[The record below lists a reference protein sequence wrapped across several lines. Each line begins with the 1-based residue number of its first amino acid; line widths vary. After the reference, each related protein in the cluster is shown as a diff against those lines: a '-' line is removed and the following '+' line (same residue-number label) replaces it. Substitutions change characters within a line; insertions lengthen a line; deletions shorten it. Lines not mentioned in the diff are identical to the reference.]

1 MPQIS
6 PSTTAPVT
14 SRGSKSPVNSEPR
27 QVRFSD
33 VVGIMPE
40 RELAAP
46 RPCIIA
52 VAVKAHEKMQV
63 EPFAYVFHQLLTQQN
78 CKVVVICCLSK
89 VRSELGVD
97 LLIDESFSGIS
108 KTKLQVAINEQTN
121 NLNHFLKAYKESLN
135 AKGVE
140 LEIKVSVGRKSDEIL
155 VQAARALHPLWVVLD
170 SSWVTFSGNKNKK
183 IQAALACN
191 LVLLK
196 KKSKPVI
203 LQVVTR
209 HFEQRPDDQVSE
221 QQQQPVSDTSS
232 PAGPAENSSSNPS
245 PPPTTTEEQSSSNQI
260 SSTTTTLVA
269 SSSSQITS
277 NIGTGTS
284 NSNGTSPSIAI
295 ETSSSNG
302 TTLAVIATET
312 PSSNGTT
319 SDIAM
324 EMPSSNG
331 TTPATTREMPSL
343 NGTSPSI
350 AADTSTVDGTTPTIS
365 IEIPSSN
372 RTSPST
378 TTEISNSD
386 GTTPTITMETP
397 TSDGT
402 TPVTTMETSRADG
415 ITAPMS
421 VELPNSNQVTATVTT
436 PTTLMET
443 PSLNGQTSP
452 SPTRDT
458 SSSDGTTPTMA
469 RQLSPRFGDTQNVA
483 SFNYNNS
490 ETESGFRVPSRDRE
504 APTFQEYSPS
514 RQMLAVSSPGRFK
527 VLYKT
532 WSSAVPLFQNRTA
545 PPSPTE
551 VINHWNSASASSS
564 GSRKSIRPANPR
576 SPLMPITPSSSS
588 SSSSS
593 GPGTTSPVQSGRQSI
608 LKPIPRLP
616 SGAPRVRITYQDTS
630 DSPGNEEIEYE
641 TALAIAIQ
649 ESIASASEEGL
660 RVAPPTQNIPSWN
673 GGTANTTNGGEFGDM
688 VEREQST
695 YTDLGPGSS
704 AGARTSSLGPSV
716 GADIP
721 STSGS
726 SPPTPTGPS
735 LASFLHESLAPSA
748 PPLPPDGGPIQYP
761 SVETSPVQPSVQ
773 PVDYGFGQES
783 GPPTK
788 LKQKQRDEDKSS
800 GGCII
805 CWDAPA
811 GAVCIPCGHLAGC
824 ENCLT
829 RVRRMGSGCP
839 VCRAKIQQVLRVYA
853 V

>member
-6 PSTTAPVT
+6 RSTTAPVT

-33 VVGIMPE
+33 VMEITTE

-121 NLNHFLKAYKESLN
+121 NLNHFLKAYKEALN

-196 KKSKPVI
+196 KKSKPEI
-203 LQVVTR
+203 LQVVMTR
-209 HFEQRPDDQVSE
+209 HFEQRLDDQVSE

-232 PAGPAENSSSNPS
+232 PAGNSSSNPS
-245 PPPTTTEEQSSSNQI
+245 PPLTTTEEQSSSNQI

-269 SSSSQITS
+269 SSSSQITP
-277 NIGTGTS
+277 NIGTETS

-302 TTLAVIATET
+302 TTLAAIATET

-331 TTPATTREMPSL
+331 TTPATAREMPSL
-343 NGTSPSI
+343 NETSPSI
-350 AADTSTVDGTTPTIS
+350 AADTSTVDGKTPTIS
-365 IEIPSSN
+365 IEIPGSN

-378 TTEISNSD
+378 TTEISSSD

-421 VELPNSNQVTATVTT
+421 MELSHSNRVTATVTT
-436 PTTLMET
+436 PTIVADM
-443 PSLNGQTSP
+443 PTSN
-452 SPTRDT
+452 
-458 SSSDGTTPTMA
+458 GTTPTMA
-469 RQLSPRFGDTQNVA
+469 RQPSPRFGDTQNVA

-490 ETESGFRVPSRDRE
+490 ETESGFRAPSRDRE
-504 APTFQEYSPS
+504 APRFQEYSPS
-514 RQMLAVSSPGRFK
+514 RQMLPASSPGRFK
-527 VLYKT
+527 DLYKT
-532 WSSAVPLFQNRTA
+532 WSSAVPLFQNRTV

-576 SPLMPITPSSSS
+576 SPLTPITPPPSSS

-593 GPGTTSPVQSGRQSI
+593 GPGTSSPVQTGRQSI

-616 SGAPRVRITYQDTS
+616 SGAPRVRMTYQDTS
-630 DSPGNEEIEYE
+630 HSSGNEEVEYE

-660 RVAPPTQNIPSWN
+660 RVAPPNQNIPSWN
-673 GGTANTTNGGEFGDM
+673 GGTTNTTNGGEFGDM

-695 YTDLGPGSS
+695 YNDFGPGSS
-704 AGARTSSLGPSV
+704 AGARTSSLGCPSV
-716 GADIP
+716 AEDIP

-726 SPPTPTGPS
+726 SPPTPTRPC
-735 LASFLHESLAPSA
+735 LASFLHESLGPSA
-748 PPLPPDGGPIQYP
+748 PPLPLDGDPIQYP
-761 SVETSPVQPSVQ
+761 SVETSPVQP
-773 PVDYGFGQES
+773 VDYGFGEES